1 MWESMKLDK
10 KMRPDVVEKR
20 KATQKMMEDME
31 MRLIPHINATTWPD
45 WVFPD
50 IAKLGINGL
59 LIKDFGG
66 PGFTTLEAGSIIVE
80 MAKID
85 GSVAMTFLVQN
96 CLGMAVVD
104 ALGDDTQRAKLL
116 PDLLSLKKHI
126 SFGLTEPTNGSD
138 ASALLTKAIKVEG
151 GYRLSGRK
159 RWIGNATF
167 ADYIIVWA
175 RNEQEQNK
183 VQGFLVTKGSAGL
196 RTEKMEGKLACR
208 MTQNT
213 DIYMDDVFVPSNM
226 RLTKATDFQTGTN
239 SLLRTSRIQV
249 AFWVAGLMA
258 GSYEAALKYTLER

>member
-1 MWESMKLDK
+1 M
-10 KMRPDVVEKR
+10 
-20 KATQKMMEDME
+20 
-31 MRLIPHINATTWPD
+31 
-45 WVFPD
+45 
-50 IAKLGINGL
+50 
-59 LIKDFGG
+59 
-66 PGFTTLEAGSIIVE
+66 
-80 MAKID
+80 
-85 GSVAMTFLVQN
+85 
-96 CLGMAVVD
+96 
-104 ALGDDTQRAKLL
+104 
-116 PDLLSLKKHI
+116 
-126 SFGLTEPTNGSD
+126 
-138 ASALLTKAIKVEG
+138 
-151 GYRLSGRK
+151 SGRK

>member
-1 MWESMKLDK
+1 M
-10 KMRPDVVEKR
+10 
-20 KATQKMMEDME
+20 
-31 MRLIPHINATTWPD
+31 IPHINATTWPD
-45 WVFPD
+45 WVFPQ
-50 IAKLGINGL
+50 IKKMNVNGL
-59 LIKDFGG
+59 MIKEFGA
-66 PGFTTLEAGSIIVE
+66 PGLSTLEAGSIIYE

-85 GSVAMTFLVQN
+85 GSVAMSFLVQN

-104 ALGDDTQRAKLL
+104 ALGDDTQRAKYL
-116 PDLLSLKKHI
+116 PGLIQFDQSI

-138 ASALLTKAIKVEG
+138 ASNLQTTAKRVEG
-151 GYRLSGRK
+151 GFRVSGQK

-175 RNEQEQNK
+175 RNEEENNK

-213 DIYMDDVFVPSNM
+213 DVFMDNVFVPTNM
-226 RLTKATDFQTGTN
+226 RLTKATDFQNGTN
-239 SLLRTSRIQV
+239 ALLRTSRIQV

-258 GSYEAALKYTLER
+258 GTYEATLNYTMQRE